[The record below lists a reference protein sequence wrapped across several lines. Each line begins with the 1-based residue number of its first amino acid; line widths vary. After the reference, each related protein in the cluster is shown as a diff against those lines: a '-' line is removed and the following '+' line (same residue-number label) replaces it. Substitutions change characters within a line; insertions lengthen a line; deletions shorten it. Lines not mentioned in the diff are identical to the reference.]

1 VLFFSYGEYYNQ
13 MTLRVVVN
21 ALRAFNKNELD
32 RSVDSWRQ
40 TRHLAM
46 LYYNS
51 KAKHQIKNP
60 VDYMALPGERK
71 PKPITLSTKAF
82 EKLIVQK

>member
-1 VLFFSYGEYYNQ
+1 MFDIDKFYDRMS
-13 MTLRVVVN
+13 LRVVVN
-21 ALRAFNKNELD
+21 ALRAFNQHELD
-32 RSVDSWRQ
+32 RSVDGWRQ

-51 KAKHQIKNP
+51 KTKHQIKNP
-60 VDYMALPGERK
+60 VDYMQLPGEKK